1 MSKRM
6 ITLLLLLVLGVS
18 VLFVV
23 FGYDR
28 KEKTLIVYAGEG
40 LQKAMEEVK
49 AVFEEKHD
57 IKLDIFY
64 AGSVT
69 CLRAIRETGSGD
81 IFIPGSIRVLEEGAD
96 LVDNHQYVAVHV
108 PMVGIHK
115 DNPKEIRSFDDL
127 AKPGVRISVGNA
139 KMCSMGEV
147 ADKIIG
153 SSALKESLTKNI
165 VIRSPT
171 VVELLNLVINKEVD
185 ASIIWKDAMHWPEFK
200 DLIGIEIPSD
210 INNITEIH
218 VAVLTTSEHKKRA
231 QLFAD
236 FVASEGKTIFEKHG
250 FSEK

>member
-6 ITLLLLLVLGVS
+6 ITLLLLLVLGVC
-18 VLFVV
+18 VLFAVE
-23 FGYDR
+23 YAPKD
-28 KEKTLIVYAGEG
+28 KTLIVYAGKG

-49 AVFEEKHD
+49 VVFEEKHG
-57 IKLDIFY
+57 IQLDILY
-64 AGSVT
+64 AGSVSI
-69 CLRAIRETGSGD
+69 LRTIRETERGD
-81 IFIPGSIRVLEEGAD
+81 VFVPGAVHVLEEHPD
-96 LVDNHQYVAVHV
+96 LVDNQQYVALHV

-127 AKPGVRISVGNA
+127 AKPGVRISVGNT

-147 ADKIIG
+147 ADKIFG
-153 SSALKESLTKNI
+153 KSALKEGLAKNI

-171 VVELLNLVINKEVD
+171 VIELLNLVIKKEVD
-185 ASIIWKDAMHWPEFK
+185 AAIIWRDTMHWPEFK
-200 DLIGIEIPSD
+200 DLIGIEIPPD
-210 INNITEIH
+210 INEISEIH
-218 VAVLTTSEHKKRA
+218 VAVLTTSEHKKSA

>member
-1 MSKRM
+1 M
-6 ITLLLLLVLGVS
+6 IALSLLLVLGVC

-23 FGYDR
+23 EYAPKD
-28 KEKTLIVYAGEG
+28 KTLIVYAGKG
-40 LQKAMEEVK
+40 LQKAMEEIK

-69 CLRAIRETGSGD
+69 CLRTIKETGRGD
-81 IFIPGSIRVLEEGAD
+81 IFVPGSIHVLENYAD
-96 LVDNHQYVAVHV
+96 LVDNHQYVALHV
-108 PMVGIHK
+108 PMVCIHK

-127 AKPGVRISVGNA
+127 AKPGVRLSVGNT

-147 ADKIIG
+147 ANKII
-153 SSALKESLTKNI
+153 SRSALKEGLAKNI

-171 VVELLNLVINKEVD
+171 VVELLSLVIKKEVD
-185 ASIIWKDAMHWPEFK
+185 AAIIWKDAMHWPEFR
-200 DLIGIEIPSD
+200 DLKGIEIPPD
-210 INNITEIH
+210 INEPNEIH

-236 FVASEGKTIFEKHG
+236 FVASEGKTIFVKHG

>member
-18 VLFVV
+18 VLFFV
-23 FGYDR
+23 FGYSR
-28 KEKTLIVYAGEG
+28 KDQTIIVYAGEG

-49 AVFEEKHD
+49 TVFEEKHD

-69 CLRAIRETGSGD
+69 CLRAIKETGSGD
-81 IFIPGSIRVLEEGAD
+81 IFIPGSIHVLDDDAD
-96 LVDNHQYVAVHV
+96 LVDNHQYVGQHI

-127 AKPGVRISVGNA
+127 AKPGVRISVGNT

-147 ADKIIG
+147 ANKIIG
-153 SSALKESLTKNI
+153 SSALKEGLTKNI

-171 VVELLNLVINKEVD
+171 VVELLNLVNKKEAD
-185 ASIIWKDAMHWPEFK
+185 AAIIWKDTMHWPEFK
-200 DLIGIEIPSD
+200 DLIGIEIPPD
-210 INNITEIH
+210 INHITEIH
-218 VAVLTTSEHKKRA
+218 VAVLTTSEHKKNA

-236 FVASEGKTIFEKHG
+236 FAASEGKTIFEKHG

>member
-1 MSKRM
+1 M
-6 ITLLLLLVLGVS
+6 ITLLLLLVLGAS
-18 VLFVV
+18 VLFFV
-23 FGYDR
+23 FGYAR
-28 KEKTLIVYAGEG
+28 KDKTLIVYAGEG

-69 CLRAIRETGSGD
+69 CLRTIRETERGD
-81 IFIPGSIRVLEEGAD
+81 VFVPGSKHVFEDGVD
-96 LVDNHQYVAVHV
+96 LVDNHQFVAVHV
-108 PMVGIHK
+108 PMVCIHK
-115 DNPKEIRSFDDL
+115 ENPKAIRSFADL

-147 ADKIIG
+147 AGKIIG
-153 SSALKESLTKNI
+153 SSALKEGLTKNI

-171 VVELLNLVINKEVD
+171 VIELLNLVNKKEVD
-185 ASIIWKDAMHWPEFK
+185 AAIIWKDTMHWPEFK
-200 DLIGIEIPSD
+200 DLIGIKIPPD
-210 INNITEIH
+210 INTIAEIH
-218 VAVLTTSEHKKRA
+218 VAVLTTSEHKKSA